1 MGIFFKLSKV
11 FNKSLTENETF
22 GQKLEGGEEMAVCI
36 REEYMQR
43 EDYEVEMYL
52 AWCGK
57 NEESRM
63 TISRHCSWDDE
74 QGESEGRWV
83 QAGIR

>member
-52 AWCGK
+52 A
-57 NEESRM
+57 
-63 TISRHCSWDDE
+63 
-74 QGESEGRWV
+74 
-83 QAGIR
+83 

>member
-36 REEYMQR
+36 S
-43 EDYEVEMYL
+43 
-52 AWCGK
+52 K
-57 NEESRM
+57 
-63 TISRHCSWDDE
+63 
-74 QGESEGRWV
+74 GRV
-83 QAGIR
+83 YAKRRP

>member
-43 EDYEVEMYL
+43 CDSKRKKNTF
-52 AWCGK
+52 GK
-57 NEESRM
+57 N
-63 TISRHCSWDDE
+63 INFF
-74 QGESEGRWV
+74 
-83 QAGIR
+83 